1 MAVESLRRRRFGTEG
16 SSIYVLC
23 RRAPPVGNRWDPHK
37 VDGTSGKAVTRVAI
51 LNREVF
57 ATLRVT
63 CDSSHCK
70 QVFTCPNPSPSAL
83 SDGVAPAVSDTLSN
97 R

>member
-37 VDGTSGKAVTRVAI
+37 VDGTRGKAVTRGVI
-51 LNREVF
+51 LNREGFV
-57 ATLRVT
+57 TLRVT
-63 CDSSHCK
+63 CDSGHCK
-70 QVFTCPNPSPSAL
+70 QGFTVPNLNPSAL